1 MKTITILFF
10 AAASAFGQPAVFT
23 QAGWT
28 FPGLGGNASIP
39 VVQTYDQ
46 SVALWNNFFLTQQL
60 SGVAPTAITSS
71 VTSTATSIPLAS
83 ITGLSVG
90 NGVCVSPNPTSCA
103 STATTT
109 GTGPYTFSASTVEV
123 MQITAITPGTP
134 PAGTVTVMRAGISP
148 TGAGSAYSSGQ
159 VVTFTVL
166 PNLTYY
172 ALSFY
177 VNARAQ
183 ITANPANGAAT
194 AVAAAAA
201 IAAQNAANNAS
212 SNTH

>member
-10 AAASAFGQPAVFT
+10 AAVSAFGQSAVFT

-28 FPGLGGNASIP
+28 FPGLGGNAPIP

-60 SGVAPTAITSS
+60 SGVAPTTITAN
-71 VTSTATSIPLAS
+71 VTAVATSIPLAN
-83 ITGLSVG
+83 ITGLSVN
-90 NGVCVSPNPTSCA
+90 NGVCVSPNTAVCS

-134 PAGTVTVMRAGISP
+134 PAGTVTVIRGSVSP
-148 TGAGSAYSSGQ
+148 TGAGAASSNGQ
-159 VVTFTVL
+159 VVTFTSL
-166 PNLTYY
+166 PNMTYY

-201 IAAQNAANNAS
+201 IAAQNIANNAS
-212 SNTH
+212 SNVH

>member
-1 MKTITILFF
+1 
-10 AAASAFGQPAVFT
+10 V
-23 QAGWT
+23 
-28 FPGLGGNASIP
+28 
-39 VVQTYDQ
+39 
-46 SVALWNNFFLTQQL
+46 
-60 SGVAPTAITSS
+60 
-71 VTSTATSIPLAS
+71 
-83 ITGLSVG
+83 
-90 NGVCVSPNPTSCA
+90 
-103 STATTT
+103 
-109 GTGPYTFSASTVEV
+109 
-123 MQITAITPGTP
+123 
-134 PAGTVTVMRAGISP
+134 RAGISP

-183 ITANPANGAAT
+183 ITANTANGAAT